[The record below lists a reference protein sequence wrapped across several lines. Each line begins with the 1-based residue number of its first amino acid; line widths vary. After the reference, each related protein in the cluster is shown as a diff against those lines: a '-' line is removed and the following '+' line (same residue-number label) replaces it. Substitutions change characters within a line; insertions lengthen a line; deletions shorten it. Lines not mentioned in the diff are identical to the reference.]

1 MSKFGRS
8 TELGVGFQLE
18 KLDEKLEEECEKKGT
33 KG

>member
-8 TELGVGFQLE
+8 TKGVGFQLE